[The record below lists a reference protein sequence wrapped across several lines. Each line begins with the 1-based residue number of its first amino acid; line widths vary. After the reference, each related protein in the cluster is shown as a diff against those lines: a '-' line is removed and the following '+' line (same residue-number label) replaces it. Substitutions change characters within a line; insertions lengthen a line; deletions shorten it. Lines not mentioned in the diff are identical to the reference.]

1 VSREIVF
8 ASGNAHKV
16 AEIAAMLTPH
26 GFEVVPLA
34 LTVEED
40 APTFAGNAEKK
51 ARAALAQT
59 GLPSLADDSGLEVD
73 ALDGA
78 PGVRSARYAADDG
91 PAVAAGGA
99 AVVAGGAVVTAGGAV
114 GVAGGAVVATGGAVD
129 VDAANNRKLLAA
141 LAGVPDERRGAR
153 FRCAL
158 VFVDGDGT
166 RLDADGSC
174 EGAIGHVGRGEFGFG
189 YDPLF
194 VVAGDGRTMAELAP
208 EEKNRISH
216 RARALAK
223 MAHALARRYDRP

>member
-1 VSREIVF
+1 VKIVF

-26 GFEVVPLA
+26 GFEVVPLV
-34 LTVEED
+34 LTVDED

-51 ARAALAQT
+51 ARAALAAT

-91 PAVAAGGA
+91 VLIEGPI
-99 AVVAGGAVVTAGGAV
+99 
-114 GVAGGAVVATGGAVD
+114 
-129 VDAANNRKLLAA
+129 DAANNRKLLAA
-141 LAGVPDERRGAR
+141 LTDVADERRTAR

-166 RLDADGSC
+166 RIASDGSC
-174 EGAIGHVGRGEFGFG
+174 EGAIGRVARGDGGFG

-194 VVAGDGRTMAELAP
+194 VLADDGRTMAELTAD
-208 EEKNRISH
+208 EKNRVSH
-216 RARALAK
+216 RARAMGK
-223 MAHALARRYDRP
+223 MAELLRRRYARP

>member
-1 VSREIVF
+1 VKIVF

-34 LTVEED
+34 LTVDED

-73 ALDGA
+73 ALEGA

-91 PAVAAGGA
+91 P
-99 AVVAGGAVVTAGGAV
+99 VAGN
-114 GVAGGAVVATGGAVD
+114 
-129 VDAANNRKLLAA
+129 VDAANNAKLLAA
-141 LAGVPDERRGAR
+141 LEGVPDERRGAR

-158 VFVDGDGT
+158 VFVDDGDGT
-166 RLDADGSC
+166 RLDSDGSC
-174 EGAIGHVGRGEFGFG
+174 PGKIGHVGRGSFGFG

-194 VVAGDGRTMAELAP
+194 ILDGDGRTMAELAP
-208 EEKNRISH
+208 DEKNRVSH
-216 RARALAK
+216 RARALVK
-223 MAHALARRYDRP
+223 MAEALARRYGAVGAREK

>member
-1 VSREIVF
+1 VKIVF

-16 AEIAAMLTPH
+16 AEIAAMLAPH

-34 LTVEED
+34 LTVDED

-51 ARAALAQT
+51 ARAALAAT

-91 PAVAAGGA
+91 APIEGS
-99 AVVAGGAVVTAGGAV
+99 
-114 GVAGGAVVATGGAVD
+114 

-141 LAGVPDERRGAR
+141 LADVADERRTAR

-166 RLDADGSC
+166 RLATDGSC
-174 EGAIGHVGRGEFGFG
+174 EGAIGRGARGDGGFG

-194 VVAGDGRTMAELAP
+194 VLADDGRTMAQLTAD
-208 EEKNRISH
+208 EKNRVSH
-216 RARALAK
+216 RARAMGK
-223 MAHALARRYDRP
+223 MAELLRRRYARP

>member
-1 VSREIVF
+1 VKRICF
-8 ASGNAHKV
+8 ASGNKHKV
-16 AEIAAMLTPH
+16 AEIAAMLAPR
-26 GFEVVPLA
+26 GWAVEPLV

-51 ARAALAQT
+51 ARAALAQSR
-59 GLPSLADDSGLEVD
+59 LPSLADDSGLEVD

-78 PGVRSARYAADDG
+78 PGVLSARYAG
-91 PAVAAGGA
+91 AGH
-99 AVVAGGAVVTAGGAV
+99 
-114 GVAGGAVVATGGAVD
+114 D
-129 VDAANNRKLLAA
+129 DAANNAKLLAA
-141 LAGVPDERRGAR
+141 LTGVPDERRTAR

-166 RLDADGSC
+166 RLVAEGAC
-174 EGAIGHVGRGEFGFG
+174 EGRIGHVGRGSGGFG

-194 VVAGDGRTMAELAP
+194 LVGEDAGGRTMAELAP

-223 MAHALARRYDRP
+223 MVDALANR